1 MNYKVE
7 LSPNFKK
14 EAKHLGKKYRSLKTD
29 LAKLFEELERSP
41 DLRTPLGATMYIKF
55 AWQLPLKEKVNQVER
70 D

>member
-14 EAKHLGKKYRSLKTD
+14 EAKHLGKKCRSLKTD

-41 DLRTPLGATMYIKF
+41 DLRTPLGGQRCI
-55 AWQLPLKEKVNQVER
+55 
-70 D
+70 